1 MKLLEGQDQQV
12 AGAYMSCY
20 AHSDIACCSDVDVLR
35 LAGHGSKGMCLL

>member
-12 AGAYMSCY
+12 AGHMSYY